1 MQWKQEDCVSA
12 TPPFA
17 PHSTLLMSYGEGEVL
32 GVQGGEGDVGEGGE
46 GDRRV

>member
-1 MQWKQEDCVSA
+1 MQWKQEDCLSA

-17 PHSTLLMSYGEGEVL
+17 PPSTLLMSYGEGEVL
-32 GVQGGEGDVGEGGE
+32 GVQGGERDVGGE